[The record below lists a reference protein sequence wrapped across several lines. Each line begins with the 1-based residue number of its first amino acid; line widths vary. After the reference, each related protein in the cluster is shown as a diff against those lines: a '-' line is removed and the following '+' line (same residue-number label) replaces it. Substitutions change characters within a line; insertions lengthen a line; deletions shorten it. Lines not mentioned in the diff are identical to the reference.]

1 VLAEGCRLATI
12 LNLSRQ
18 KAAASPES
26 RVRISLRYPASPQN
40 AAQHAR
46 LAVEL
51 ARAEYDTE
59 LDLTPFSLELADALV
74 DSMREEG
81 RDGEQAAEALFVLGC
96 YLGEV
101 MVRHLGGAW
110 VATARS
116 PLRGVSPWPMV
127 VALPDGSAWDVI
139 GKAYR
144 RLELG
149 DSDHLPAFF
158 ELAAR
163 RGAR

>member
-1 VLAEGCRLATI
+1 MKIT
-12 LNLSRQ
+12 
-18 KAAASPES
+18 
-26 RVRISLRYPASPQN
+26 LRYPANPEN
-40 AAQHAR
+40 AALHAR
-46 LAVEL
+46 IAVDL
-51 ARAEYDTE
+51 ARDEYDAE
-59 LDLTPFSLELADALV
+59 LDLSPASLELVDALI
-74 DSMREEG
+74 DTLREEG

-101 MVRHLGGAW
+101 MVRELGGAW

-127 VALPDGSAWDVI
+127 VALGDGSAWDVI

-149 DSDHLPAFF
+149 DSEYLPAFY
-158 ELAAR
+158 EMAAGS
-163 RGAR
+163 GAR